1 MAGSLN
7 TIKMF
12 VQFVTTAILIG
23 LGSGSDP
30 AATDD
35 RDGLQLLL
43 NAALAVAPSSEG
55 AVHGM
60 GDGDDESVV
69 EEGTDTDE
77 EVWDEDDEEDRE
89 VDAPLHRAPEGRA
102 TGKRQRIGGEP
113 RDEKRPPIT
122 RLRDPFARAERERLI
137 REYVGAN
144 PDLARPALLRGLVGH
159 IGHSYSEAVLL
170 RWVRKA
176 RISLG
181 HAVQAR
187 FTPAQARR
195 RDEIVDHHVSRNP
208 SLSHPRLAELI
219 VEQLV
224 TENLFSI
231 ARSKS
236 SIYNCITNAR
246 KRLSKPGTA
255 ERLALIEGFVR
266 DNLGSTVASMLEPAK
281 QLLQARLVPE
291 IRDVDLFD
299 TIYKIK
305 RDLLTRRA
313 LEQAR
318 TMMTTAKPPTTTT
331 PTTTTTVLC
340 PGVSVVESVADSG
353 GANVFVSY
361 PRPANRR
368 AVLVPDTAETK
379 QGDEE
384 EVVDVVTLED
394 VGGVSDDAHETGCD
408 HTGGETGAHHPP
420 PTPTGDKELDSSAAS
435 AEVSP
440 Y

>member
-23 LGSGSDP
+23 LGSGSGP

-55 AVHGM
+55 PMNGM
-60 GDGDDESVV
+60 GDGDDESLV
-69 EEGTDTDE
+69 EEGTDTG
-77 EVWDEDDEEDRE
+77 EDDEEDHE
-89 VDAPLHRAPEGRA
+89 VDAPLQRTPEGRA
-102 TGKRQRIGGEP
+102 PAKRQRIGGEP
-113 RDEKRPPIT
+113 RDEKGPSFT
-122 RLRDPFARAERERLI
+122 RLRDPSARAERERLI

-208 SLSHPRLAELI
+208 GLSHPRLAELI

-266 DNLGSTVASMLEPAK
+266 DKLGSTVASMLEPVK

-291 IRDVDLFD
+291 IRDVNLFD
-299 TIYKIK
+299 TIHKVK
-305 RDLLTRRA
+305 RDLLARRA

-331 PTTTTTVLC
+331 TTTVPC
-340 PGVSVVESVADSG
+340 PGVSVVESVADSD

-361 PRPANRR
+361 PQPANRR
-368 AVLVPDTAETK
+368 AVLVPDTDETK
-379 QGDEE
+379 QGEEE

-420 PTPTGDKELDSSAAS
+420 PTPTGDKELDSPTPSAAS
-435 AEVSP
+435 A
-440 Y
+440 